1 MERGV
6 RYMEFI
12 MSQTAQKKEVV
23 LTYRGVAY
31 VVKRNVTSNK

>member
-6 RYMEFI
+6 RYLELI
-12 MSQTAQKKEVV
+12 MSKTAQKKEVV

-31 VVKRNVTSNK
+31 VVKRNVASK

>member
-1 MERGV
+1 
-6 RYMEFI
+6 MEFI

-31 VVKRNVTSNK
+31 VVKRKASN

>member
-6 RYMEFI
+6 GFFWYLTM
-12 MSQTAQKKEVV
+12 QKTAQKKEVV

-31 VVKRNVTSNK
+31 VVKRKVAKN

>member
-6 RYMEFI
+6 RLLEFL
-12 MSQTAQKKEVV
+12 MSQTAQKKEIV

-31 VVKRNVTSNK
+31 VVKRNVASN

>member
-1 MERGV
+1 
-6 RYMEFI
+6 MEFI

-31 VVKRNVTSNK
+31 VVKRSVKN